1 MVLPNDHPHVGGHE
15 NTEHHSDADS
25 HVVANSQT
33 RIAGHEVFEVVLHQ
47 TGNEN
52 ASDQSGNSCPTEPP
66 QSATSHFVDSDVASL
81 ALIAKCSK
89 GWHLNEVEVIKQ
101 TDPANAGHDVQVAEA
116 EVSEV
121 VASQQL
127 HFVCP
132 FVSFR
137 KSEKDNT

>member
-1 MVLPNDHPHVGGHE
+1 MP
-15 NTEHHSDADS
+15 
-25 HVVANSQT
+25 NSQT
-33 RIAGHEVFEVVLHQ
+33 GIAGHEVFEVVLHQ
-47 TGNEN
+47 TGNKN
-52 ASDQSGNSCPTEPP
+52 AGDQSGNSCPTEPP
-66 QSATSHFVDSDVASL
+66 QSATSHFVDSDIASL

-101 TDPANAGHDVQVAEA
+101 TDPANAGHDVQIAEA
-116 EVSEV
+116 KVSEV